1 MKGIR
6 CPICHGQTKVVESR
20 PRTYGVYRRHQ
31 CLSCTKRFTT
41 RERIEDGRG
50 SRVRYPYI

>member
-20 PRTYGVYRRHQ
+20 PRTFGVYRRHE
-31 CLSCTKRFTT
+31 CLACTKRFTT
-41 RERIEDGRG
+41 RERIEDEEAA
-50 SRVRYPYI
+50 